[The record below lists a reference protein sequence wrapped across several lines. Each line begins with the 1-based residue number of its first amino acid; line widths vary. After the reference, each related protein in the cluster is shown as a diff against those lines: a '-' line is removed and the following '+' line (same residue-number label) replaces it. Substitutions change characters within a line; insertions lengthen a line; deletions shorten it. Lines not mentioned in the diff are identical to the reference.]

1 MRFGIDFPTSGQYS
15 DPRLL
20 AELARD
26 AENSG
31 WDGCFVWDHVQV
43 ELAESVA
50 DPWITLAAIALSTTR
65 IRLGTLVTPLFRRN
79 PWKLARE
86 TVTLDQLSKGRL
98 ILGGGFRDRCFQGN
112 NQLWRSARR
121 PDSSADAG

>member
-31 WDGCFVWDHVQV
+31 WDGCFVWDHVQL

-98 ILGGGFRDRCFQGN
+98 ILGVGSGTDVFRGN
-112 NQLWRSARR
+112 NHLWRSA
-121 PDSSADAG
+121 